1 MNRLFLTDK
10 KGKEQNTLASSDRVC
25 DIGDSALKAAALWVL
40 GFLAFVAGLNAVTA
54 VVLWTQLGPETIIQ
68 PYLIENFIG
77 SLSVATYLW
86 ISILATFVFLGMT
99 LSHLL
104 SKLPDSTMFDDV
116 IEKMMDLK
124 NDDKVLEKI
133 KTRLMIIDAGLSDIR
148 RGFLEGIN
156 EQGADIKKLRLE
168 ISNKL
173 DKKLTSLKEEVAKT
187 IEKVERSMEKALKKA
202 ETTNRKNSNTI
213 AKQLKE
219 IANIRSRLEKLERE
233 LASPKPKLTSQSELR
248 KVKGIGTHLANQL
261 KGIGIT
267 SVGELILADP
277 QVIAE
282 KTGASR
288 KVVEKL
294 QGRAQLLMIPGITEK
309 DATLLEELG
318 VTTRKKLAEQDPI
331 ELGKKMNGILN
342 DYVQK
347 GKLSEVEK
355 PTIEEITSW
364 IRQAKP

>member
-1 MNRLFLTDK
+1 MKVT
-10 KGKEQNTLASSDRVC
+10 
-25 DIGDSALKAAALWVL
+25 ALWIL
-40 GFLAFVAGLNAVTA
+40 GFFTFVAGLNAVNA

-68 PYLIENFIG
+68 PYLIGNYIG

-99 LSHLL
+99 LSQLV

-116 IEKMMDLK
+116 IQKMMDLK
-124 NDDKVLEKI
+124 NDDKALEKI

-148 RGFLEGIN
+148 RGFLEGLN

-168 ISNKL
+168 LFNKL
-173 DKKLTSLKEEVAKT
+173 DKKLTSLKEEVAKS
-187 IEKVERSMEKALKKA
+187 IEKMEKSIEKTLKKA
-202 ETTNRKNSNTI
+202 ETTNRKSSNTRV
-213 AKQLKE
+213 KQLKE
-219 IANIRSRLEKLERE
+219 IANIRSKLEKLERE
-233 LASPKPKLTSQSELR
+233 LASPKPKLTSQSDIKR
-248 KVKGIGTHLANQL
+248 VRGIGTHLANQL

-282 KTGASR
+282 KTGTSR
-288 KVVEKL
+288 KVLEKL

-342 DYVQK
+342 DYVQR
-347 GKLSEVEK
+347 GRLSEVER

-364 IRQAKP
+364 IKLAKP

>member
-1 MNRLFLTDK
+1 VT
-10 KGKEQNTLASSDRVC
+10 
-25 DIGDSALKAAALWVL
+25 ALWIL
-40 GFLAFVAGLNAVTA
+40 GFFTFVAGLNAVNA

-68 PYLIENFIG
+68 PYLIGNYIG

-99 LSHLL
+99 LSQLV

-116 IEKMMDLK
+116 IQKMMDLK
-124 NDDKVLEKI
+124 NDDKALEKI

-148 RGFLEGIN
+148 RGFLEGLN

-168 ISNKL
+168 LFNKL
-173 DKKLTSLKEEVAKT
+173 DKKLTSLKEEVAKS
-187 IEKVERSMEKALKKA
+187 IEKMEKSIEKTLKKA
-202 ETTNRKNSNTI
+202 ETTNRKSSNTRV
-213 AKQLKE
+213 KQLKE
-219 IANIRSRLEKLERE
+219 IANIRSKLEKLERE
-233 LASPKPKLTSQSELR
+233 LASPKPKLTSQSDIKR
-248 KVKGIGTHLANQL
+248 VRGIGTHLANQL

-282 KTGASR
+282 KTGTSR
-288 KVVEKL
+288 KVLEKL

-342 DYVQK
+342 DYVQR
-347 GKLSEVEK
+347 GRLSEVER

-364 IRQAKP
+364 IKLAKP